1 MDHVEQAKSRVIQQY
16 RNAPKFLEWIASCP
30 KIANEQLESVLLELI
45 NSYDVDRVTGEQLD
59 VIGRVVG
66 IVRPIVKYSD
76 YKVFGYYG
84 NDSYVNYGVAPYI
97 GKNDQQE
104 TLISDE
110 FFRILVKAKIA
121 KNISDAT
128 LDSIIQ
134 LAQFVTGTQV
144 YNIDDP
150 EDFTF
155 RLNFVEELS
164 YQVQFLLLNFD
175 IIPRPQGVT
184 MLDYAI
190 TPINIA
196 DIERASNAIFNYANF
211 TLPGDV
217 T

>member
-1 MDHVEQAKSRVIQQY
+1 MDHVERAKSRVVQQY
-16 RNAPKFLEWIASCP
+16 RNSPKFLEWIASCP
-30 KIANEQLESVLLELI
+30 RIANDQLEEVLLDLI
-45 NSYDVDRVTGEQLD
+45 NSYNVDTAVGEQLD
-59 VIGRVVG
+59 IIGRVVG
-66 IVRPIVKYSD
+66 VVRPVVKYSD

-110 FFRILVKAKIA
+110 FYRVLVKAKIA
-121 KNISDAT
+121 RNISDAT
-128 LDSIIQ
+128 LDSIVQ
-134 LAQFVTGTQV
+134 LAEFVTGIKV

-150 EDFTF
+150 EDMTF
-155 RLNFVEELS
+155 KINFVENPS
-164 YQVQFLLLNFD
+164 YQLQFLLKAFD
-175 IIPRPQGVT
+175 IIPRPQCTT
-184 MLDYAI
+184 MLDYGI

-196 DIERASNAIFNYANF
+196 DIERAADSLYQYANY

>member
-1 MDHVEQAKSRVIQQY
+1 MDHVGQAKSRVIQQY

-30 KIANEQLESVLLELI
+30 RIANDELEEVLLELI
-45 NSYDVDRVTGEQLD
+45 NSYDVDTAVGAQLD

-66 IVRPIVKYSD
+66 VVRPIVKYSD

-104 TLISDE
+104 TLVSDE
-110 FFRILVKAKIA
+110 FYRVLVKAKIA
-121 KNISDAT
+121 RNISDAT

-134 LAQFVTGTQV
+134 LAEFVTGIKV
-144 YNIDDP
+144 YNL
-150 EDFTF
+150 EDREDMTF
-155 RLNFVEELS
+155 KLNFTEVPS
-164 YQVQFLLLNFD
+164 YQIQFLLNAFD
-175 IIPRPQGVT
+175 IIPRPQCTT
-184 MLDYAI
+184 MIPYGI
-190 TPINIA
+190 TPVNIA
-196 DIERASNAIFNYANF
+196 DIERAADALYQYANF